1 MWLKKIK
8 HKKMQ
13 MFLVG
18 LVLFATTVLC
28 TMCIAFTLEL
38 NSFAQKGITEKNCP
52 DLFVFD
58 SGTDGFKQNLR
69 TAEVKDNL
77 ENVKSI
83 AGKTISVPILYEG
96 NDISLYDDSLLD
108 ASKYSEFGF
117 ITKDDPTQNLPN
129 AGEVWLSK
137 TVSEPN
143 HIKIGDTITLQ
154 YETHKNLKVVGIFD
168 STFLPKSMAITPM
181 LGNIKDINELENA
194 EPAALHAV
202 NLRIVSEEKE
212 NAVFDADPYMKMGIT
227 RDSVRQCLTEIST
240 MMGGFGSMAGIIV
253 FIVALIIIRFII
265 KTNLIKEYKAIGVY
279 KSLGYTSKKIR
290 SFYLK
295 GYLLIGLISITLGA
309 ACSLALVYPI
319 GKICT
324 EYVPGFGISSTS
336 LVVCGL
342 VIVVLM
348 ILLYLNLILALKRAK
363 KITPVEAI
371 AVGITSA
378 EKKIKR
384 SLIKSAKSPLS
395 MAVND
400 MFKYKRSTIMMLL
413 VLTVSLFL
421 SMVFVMGYSSSSHMA
436 QKSNLWFALPKE
448 DAYVSGDI
456 TDEVRNY
463 IGHNQ
468 YVKSSVYGE
477 CLYTPEELKING
489 KYGDDIKMSYIN
501 FSVLDHMDAGVT
513 GVKMSQGTAP
523 GHVGETALGVNL
535 IKLLHVKVG
544 DYIKMEICGV
554 EKQYLVTGS
563 FQSMMS
569 SGYGVMLL
577 EKDVLACDSNYK
589 TSRAYVC
596 LNSKKDIDLFK
607 KDMETR
613 FPGVSVDDNW
623 NAIENSVASIE
634 LMLTSVSSILVGV
647 FIIFSLLN
655 TTIVITMDLKNQRR
669 KYGILKSLGFT
680 TSYMIRQNLCKY
692 SIIIGISIV
701 IATALHKLISARLF
715 GVMVIDAFR
724 DNNLMLTALVAGF
737 ALISIMVA
745 WLLSRSIKKI
755 TPIELMEE

>member
-143 HIKIGDTITLQ
+143 HIKIGDTI
-154 YETHKNLKVVGIFD
+154 N
-168 STFLPKSMAITPM
+168 
-181 LGNIKDINELENA
+181 
-194 EPAALHAV
+194 
-202 NLRIVSEEKE
+202 
-212 NAVFDADPYMKMGIT
+212 
-227 RDSVRQCLTEIST
+227 
-240 MMGGFGSMAGIIV
+240 
-253 FIVALIIIRFII
+253 
-265 KTNLIKEYKAIGVY
+265 
-279 KSLGYTSKKIR
+279 
-290 SFYLK
+290 
-295 GYLLIGLISITLGA
+295 
-309 ACSLALVYPI
+309 
-319 GKICT
+319 
-324 EYVPGFGISSTS
+324 
-336 LVVCGL
+336 
-342 VIVVLM
+342 
-348 ILLYLNLILALKRAK
+348 
-363 KITPVEAI
+363 
-371 AVGITSA
+371 
-378 EKKIKR
+378 
-384 SLIKSAKSPLS
+384 
-395 MAVND
+395 
-400 MFKYKRSTIMMLL
+400 
-413 VLTVSLFL
+413 
-421 SMVFVMGYSSSSHMA
+421 
-436 QKSNLWFALPKE
+436 
-448 DAYVSGDI
+448 
-456 TDEVRNY
+456 
-463 IGHNQ
+463 
-468 YVKSSVYGE
+468 
-477 CLYTPEELKING
+477 
-489 KYGDDIKMSYIN
+489 GDDIKMSYIN

-623 NAIENSVASIE
+623 NAIENSVAFIE